1 MAGPLLPIHEADF
14 LGVVMDVLYRDA
26 AWESSVPITAA
37 VGELVWTSAG
47 VLRVVA
53 AAQGVRGRLVWLVDT
68 EAGQWV
74 SLLAQMGDMNSAIEL
89 RQIGPVD
96 TTSFSGCP

>member
-1 MAGPLLPIHEADF
+1 
-14 LGVVMDVLYRDA
+14 MDVLWRDA
-26 AWESSVPITAA
+26 VWESSVPITAA

-47 VLRVVA
+47 ILRVVA
-53 AAQGVRGRLVWLVDT
+53 AAQGVHGRLVWLADT

-74 SLLAQMGDMNSAIEL
+74 SVLAQMVGMNSTIEL

-96 TTSFSGCP
+96 TTSFYGSL

>member
-1 MAGPLLPIHEADF
+1 
-14 LGVVMDVLYRDA
+14 MDVLWRDA
-26 AWESSVPITAA
+26 AWEPSVPITAA

-53 AAQGVRGRLVWLVDT
+53 AAQGVNGRLVWLVDT
-68 EAGQWV
+68 ETGQWV
-74 SLLAQMGDMNSAIEL
+74 SALGQMAGTNLAIDL

-96 TTSFSGCP
+96 ITSFSGCP

>member
-1 MAGPLLPIHEADF
+1 
-14 LGVVMDVLYRDA
+14 MDVIYRDA
-26 AWESSVPITAA
+26 AWESSVPIVAA
-37 VGELVWTSAG
+37 VGELVWTSEG

-53 AAQGVRGRLVWLVDT
+53 AAQAIHGRMVWLVDT

-74 SLLAQMGDMNSAIEL
+74 SALGQMVDTNSAIEL

-96 TTSFSGCP
+96 TTSSSGCP

>member
-1 MAGPLLPIHEADF
+1 
-14 LGVVMDVLYRDA
+14 MDVLYRNA

-53 AAQGVRGRLVWLVDT
+53 AAQGVSGRMVWLVDT

-74 SLLAQMGDMNSAIEL
+74 SALAQTGGMNSAIDL
-89 RQIGPVD
+89 QQIGPVD
-96 TTSFSGCP
+96 ITSFSGSP

>member
-1 MAGPLLPIHEADF
+1 
-14 LGVVMDVLYRDA
+14 MDVLWRDA
-26 AWESSVPITAA
+26 AWEPSVPITAA

-53 AAQGVRGRLVWLVDT
+53 AAQGVNGRMVWLVDT
-68 EAGQWV
+68 ETGQWV
-74 SLLAQMGDMNSAIEL
+74 SALGQMAGTNLAIDL

-96 TTSFSGCP
+96 ITSFSGSP

>member
-1 MAGPLLPIHEADF
+1 
-14 LGVVMDVLYRDA
+14 MDVLWRDA

-53 AAQGVRGRLVWLVDT
+53 VAQGVHGRMAWLVDT

-74 SLLAQMGDMNSAIEL
+74 SALAQMGGMNSAIEL
-89 RQIGPVD
+89 RQIGPVGI
-96 TTSFSGCP
+96 TSFSGSP

>member
-1 MAGPLLPIHEADF
+1 
-14 LGVVMDVLYRDA
+14 MDVLWRDA

-53 AAQGVRGRLVWLVDT
+53 AAQGVHGRLVWLVDT

-74 SLLAQMGDMNSAIEL
+74 SALGQMGGMNSAIEL
-89 RQIGPVD
+89 RQIGLVD
-96 TTSFSGCP
+96 TTSFCGCP

>member
-1 MAGPLLPIHEADF
+1 
-14 LGVVMDVLYRDA
+14 MDVLWRDA
-26 AWESSVPITAA
+26 AWEPSVPITAA

-53 AAQGVRGRLVWLVDT
+53 AAQGVNGRLVWLVDT

-74 SLLAQMGDMNSAIEL
+74 SLLGQMGGMNSAIEL
-89 RQIGPVD
+89 RQIAPVD
-96 TTSFSGCP
+96 ITSFCGSP

>member
-1 MAGPLLPIHEADF
+1 
-14 LGVVMDVLYRDA
+14 MDVLWRDA

-37 VGELVWTSAG
+37 VGELVWASAG

-53 AAQGVRGRLVWLVDT
+53 AAQGVHGRMVWLVDT

-74 SLLAQMGDMNSAIEL
+74 SLLGQTGGMNSAIEL
-89 RQIGPVD
+89 RQIGLVD
-96 TTSFSGCP
+96 TTSFCGSL